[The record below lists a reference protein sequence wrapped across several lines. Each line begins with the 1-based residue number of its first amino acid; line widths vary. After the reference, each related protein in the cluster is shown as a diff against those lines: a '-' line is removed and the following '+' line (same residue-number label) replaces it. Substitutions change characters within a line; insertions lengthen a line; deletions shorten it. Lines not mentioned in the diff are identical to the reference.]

1 METDELP
8 ESHSVI
14 DCATESKGSNT
25 TSTEYDTDSSDRT
38 FHETS
43 DSDSSKEP
51 DQKSDLLNY
60 HQQGNHQPQRTTKNY
75 AKEDCSLLSS
85 PRGKET
91 LCPLVKSLSSME
103 LQNLSNYKVHMLS
116 NPIYGSTRKAKETE

>member
-1 METDELP
+1 METEESP

-14 DCATESKGSNT
+14 DCATESRDSNT
-25 TSTEYDTDSSDRT
+25 MSTEYDTDSSDRT

-51 DQKSDLLNY
+51 DQKSDLLDH
-60 HQQGNHQPQRTTKNY
+60 HQPGNHQPQRTTKNY

-85 PRGKET
+85 PRGKES
-91 LCPLVKSLSSME
+91 LCPLMKSLSSIE

-116 NPIYGSTRKAKETE
+116 NPIYGSTRKTNETE